1 MNNLEIVFIA
11 KRVLLKKIAIM
22 PEGET
27 PKIHGSIVNV
37 TVNVSEICNSYHMKV
52 VVGTS

>member
-22 PEGET
+22 PEG

-52 VVGTS
+52 VVGKS